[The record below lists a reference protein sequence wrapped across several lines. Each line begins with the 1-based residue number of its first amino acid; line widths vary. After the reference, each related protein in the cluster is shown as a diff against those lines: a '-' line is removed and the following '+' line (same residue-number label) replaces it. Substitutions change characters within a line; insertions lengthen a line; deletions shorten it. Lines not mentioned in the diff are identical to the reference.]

1 MSEDAET
8 TTGRTTRRRRTI
20 DRERI
25 FRRDDYTCQNCGRE
39 YDEGSHILEVA
50 HQRPARDFEN
60 PDDADAPENLVTLC
74 PNCHRRFDMGELG
87 DRIASSLQRDFRER
101 AKARN
106 HASTVEAFAG
116 DAIEITKLNVLIAS
130 VFGTG
135 VTVLLQADVVTDVS
149 ALVNFGVGFGGLA
162 WVLSTGFTLLA
173 YHSCRTS
180 GASSSAIEEVLE
192 GGDDDELPEETT
204 KIYYRNA
211 RRIGIAIGLTL
222 SCVLL
227 LIAGIALAA
236 TGDGGLAALVE

>member
-1 MSEDAET
+1 MPEDAET
-8 TTGRTTRRRRTI
+8 TTRQTTRRRRTI

-39 YDEGSHILEVA
+39 YDEGSNILEVA
-50 HQRPARDFEN
+50 HERPARDFEN
-60 PDDADAPENLVTLC
+60 SNDADDPENLVALC

-101 AKARN
+101 AKVRN

-135 VTVLLQADVVTDVS
+135 VTVLLQADIVTDIS
-149 ALVNFGVGFGGLA
+149 ALANFGVGFGALA
-162 WVLSTGFTLLA
+162 WVLSTGFILGS
-173 YHSCRTS
+173 YISCRTS

-192 GGDDDELPEETT
+192 GDDDELPEETT
-204 KIYYRNA
+204 EIYYRNA

-222 SCVLL
+222 ICVLL

-236 TGDGGLAALVE
+236 TGGGGFAGLVG